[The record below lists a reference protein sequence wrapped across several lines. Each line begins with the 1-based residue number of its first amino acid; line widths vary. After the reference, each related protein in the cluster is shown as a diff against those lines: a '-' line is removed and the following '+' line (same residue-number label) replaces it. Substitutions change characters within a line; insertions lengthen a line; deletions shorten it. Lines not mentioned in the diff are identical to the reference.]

1 MDFRAHIQ
9 VSKETNRNRT
19 CEVSVVRR
27 VNFILRVLHKWIF
40 FVRLRTFAISCEKN
54 DEKKMLDKKDEIRE
68 RNMQNLILISEVAL
82 TLRSVHHRRFILF
95 TPIARLY
102 DAID

>member
-1 MDFRAHIQ
+1 
-9 VSKETNRNRT
+9 
-19 CEVSVVRR
+19 
-27 VNFILRVLHKWIF
+27 
-40 FVRLRTFAISCEKN
+40 
-54 DEKKMLDKKDEIRE
+54 MLDKKDEIRE